1 MPIHNQIFEA
11 FRQEKKE
18 INKAVNFLHGKNY
31 TIYDDRGKKITIK
44 KEYE

>member
-18 INKAVNFLHGKNY
+18 INKAVNFLHGKDY
-31 TIYDDRGKKITIK
+31 TIYDDRGNKIIK
-44 KEYE
+44 KQ